1 MNPQVEKASLLVL
14 AKALPGV
21 DCRFM
26 RRNSGSML
34 DNQGPS
40 RCHPRSLPWTV
51 AARRDVSPPS
61 TVPEFGVSSILVATL
76 ALTVALLFR
85 RRRSSFSKT

>member
-26 RRNSGSML
+26 RRNSGFML
-34 DNQGPS
+34 DN
-40 RCHPRSLPWTV
+40 
-51 AARRDVSPPS
+51 
-61 TVPEFGVSSILVATL
+61 
-76 ALTVALLFR
+76 
-85 RRRSSFSKT
+85 